1 MDTVVKAIL
10 VIDATGIHSR
20 AERITGVGEP
30 DHADILQ
37 PSFIARVKNMGKKSD
52 NDMTFEDDA
61 PPSRSQLKR
70 EMQELQALGE
80 RIIALDP
87 AVRARLPL
95 SDDMREAVEETGRVR
110 SHEGRRRH
118 MQYVGK
124 VMRKED
130 REAIRAAFEEI
141 DNEHVQRNAAFHRL
155 EQERDRLIDDDE
167 ALEPFI
173 DAHPHVDRQTLR
185 QLIRNARSEKQRGKP
200 SASSRKLFQLIRDT
214 AGL

>member
-1 MDTVVKAIL
+1 
-10 VIDATGIHSR
+10 
-20 AERITGVGEP
+20 
-30 DHADILQ
+30 
-37 PSFIARVKNMGKKSD
+37 MGKGSD
-52 NDMTFEDDA
+52 NDMAFEDDA
-61 PPSRSQLKR
+61 PPSKSQLKR

-95 SDDMREAVEETGRVR
+95 SDDMRDAVEETGRIR

-141 DNEHVQRNAAFHRL
+141 DQEHAQRNAAFHRL
-155 EQERDRLIDDDE
+155 EQLRDRLIDDDA

-173 DAHPHVDRQTLR
+173 EAHPQVDRQAAQAVPAAPRYRRAL
-185 QLIRNARSEKQRGKP
+185 
-200 SASSRKLFQLIRDT
+200 SASRDT
-214 AGL
+214 PASANSRVTHPLHSWPRMPYHRP

>member
-1 MDTVVKAIL
+1 MGWDMAKNPDRDTSFEDDK
-10 VIDATGIHSR
+10 DA
-20 AERITGVGEP
+20 P
-30 DHADILQ
+30 
-37 PSFIARVKNMGKKSD
+37 
-52 NDMTFEDDA
+52 FEDDA
-61 PPSRSQLKR
+61 PLSKSQLKR

-95 SDDMREAVEETGRVR
+95 SDDMLDAVEETGRIR

-130 REAIRAAFEEI
+130 RAAIQAAFDDI
-141 DNEHVQRNAAFHRL
+141 DQEHVQRNAAFHRL
-155 EQERDRLIDDDE
+155 EQWRDRLIDDDE

-173 DAHPHVDRQTLR
+173 EAHPHVDRQSLR
-185 QLIRNARSEKQRGKP
+185 QLIRNARNERQRGKP
-200 SASSRKLFQLIRDT
+200 PASARKLFQLIRDT
-214 AGL
+214 VGV

>member
-1 MDTVVKAIL
+1 
-10 VIDATGIHSR
+10 
-20 AERITGVGEP
+20 
-30 DHADILQ
+30 
-37 PSFIARVKNMGKKSD
+37 MGKDSGK
-52 NDMTFEDDA
+52 DMSFEDDA

-95 SDDMREAVEETGRVR
+95 SDDMIHAVEETGRVR

-155 EQERDRLIDDDE
+155 EQWRDRLIDDDD

-173 DAHPHVDRQTLR
+173 EANPQIDRQNLR
-185 QLIRNARSEKQRGKP
+185 QLIRNARSERQRGKP
-200 SASSRKLFQLIRDT
+200 PASSRKLFQLIRDT

>member
-1 MDTVVKAIL
+1 MAND
-10 VIDATGIHSR
+10 
-20 AERITGVGEP
+20 
-30 DHADILQ
+30 
-37 PSFIARVKNMGKKSD
+37 SD
-52 NDMTFEDDA
+52 NDTAFDHDA
-61 PPSRSQLKR
+61 PPSKSQIKR

-95 SDDMREAVEETGRVR
+95 SEEMLAAVEETGRIR

-141 DNEHVQRNAAFHRL
+141 AHELVQRNAAFHRL
-155 EQERDRLIDDDE
+155 ERLRDQLIENDD

-173 DAHPHVDRQTLR
+173 EAHPHVDRQSLR
-185 QLIRNARSEKQRGKP
+185 QLIRNARSERQRDKP
-200 SASSRKLFQLIRDT
+200 PASSRKLFQLIRDT
-214 AGL
+214 AGM